1 MKYDSASN
9 RVSGIIVHLNRVKAY
24 RTKLESMS
32 LKRFASKPYVSQ
44 YGYVGSCRKE
54 KRTYMKKVI
63 FGILVVSLVVICLCM
78 PYWVDDFAC
87 EQYKIEVEK
96 VITEVD
102 DIGMIDTL
110 NGCGNVANGNHT
122 YLIVTALIESEYE
135 KEIVKDKFP
144 DAYEVLHFE
153 ELHFE
158 TKTSRQFSKYVIDN
172 SKKYYVL
179 VYAKS
184 APFYYLDLRGH

>member
-1 MKYDSASN
+1 
-9 RVSGIIVHLNRVKAY
+9 
-24 RTKLESMS
+24 
-32 LKRFASKPYVSQ
+32 
-44 YGYVGSCRKE
+44 
-54 KRTYMKKVI
+54 MKKVI
-63 FGILVVSLVVICLCM
+63 VGILVVSLVVICLCM

-102 DIGMIDTL
+102 DISMIDTL

-158 TKTSRQFSKYVIDN
+158 TKTSMQFSKYVIDN

>member
-1 MKYDSASN
+1 MRWKNNDCFRNLHLTTACGGASPQGETLKG
-9 RVSGIIVHLNRVKAY
+9 SD
-24 RTKLESMS
+24 S
-32 LKRFASKPYVSQ
+32 LKKIIIWGLIAL
-44 YGYVGSCRKE
+44 
-54 KRTYMKKVI
+54 VI
-63 FGILVVSLVVICLCM
+63 IICLCI

-96 VITEVD
+96 VIAEVD
-102 DIGMIDTL
+102 DISMIDTL
-110 NGCGNVANGNHT
+110 NGCGNVANGDHT
-122 YLIVTALIESEYE
+122 YLIVTALIETEYQ

-144 DAYEVLHFE
+144 DAHEVLPFE

-158 TKTSRQFSKYVIDN
+158 TKTNRQFSKYVTDN

-184 APFYYLDLRGH
+184 APFYNLDLRGH

>member
-1 MKYDSASN
+1 
-9 RVSGIIVHLNRVKAY
+9 
-24 RTKLESMS
+24 
-32 LKRFASKPYVSQ
+32 
-44 YGYVGSCRKE
+44 
-54 KRTYMKKVI
+54 MKKVI
-63 FGILVVSLVVICLCM
+63 VGILVVSLVVICLCM

-102 DIGMIDTL
+102 DISMIDTL

-135 KEIVKDKFP
+135 KEVVKDKFP

-158 TKTSRQFSKYVIDN
+158 TKTSKQFSKYVIDN

>member
-1 MKYDSASN
+1 
-9 RVSGIIVHLNRVKAY
+9 
-24 RTKLESMS
+24 
-32 LKRFASKPYVSQ
+32 
-44 YGYVGSCRKE
+44 
-54 KRTYMKKVI
+54 MKKVI
-63 FGILVVSLVVICLCM
+63 VRILVVSLVVICLCM

-87 EQYKIEVEK
+87 EQYKIEVKK

-122 YLIVTALIESEYE
+122 CLIVTALIESEYE

-144 DAYEVLHFE
+144 DAYEVLQFE

-158 TKTSRQFSKYVIDN
+158 TQTSRQFSKYVIDN

>member
-1 MKYDSASN
+1 
-9 RVSGIIVHLNRVKAY
+9 
-24 RTKLESMS
+24 
-32 LKRFASKPYVSQ
+32 
-44 YGYVGSCRKE
+44 
-54 KRTYMKKVI
+54 MKKLIAWGPVALAI
-63 FGILVVSLVVICLCM
+63 VICLCM

-87 EQYKIEVEK
+87 ERYKIEVEK
-96 VITEVD
+96 VIAEVD
-102 DIGMIDTL
+102 DISMIDTL

-122 YLIVTALIESEYE
+122 YLIVTALIESEYK

-158 TKTSRQFSKYVIDN
+158 TKTSRQFSKHVIDN
-172 SKKYYVL
+172 SKNYYVL

>member
-1 MKYDSASN
+1 
-9 RVSGIIVHLNRVKAY
+9 
-24 RTKLESMS
+24 
-32 LKRFASKPYVSQ
+32 
-44 YGYVGSCRKE
+44 
-54 KRTYMKKVI
+54 MKKLNVWSSVALAI
-63 FGILVVSLVVICLCM
+63 FICLCM

-87 EQYKIEVEK
+87 EQYKIQVEK

-102 DIGMIDTL
+102 DICMIDTL

-144 DAYEVLHFE
+144 DAYEVLQFE

-158 TKTSRQFSKYVIDN
+158 TKTSRRFSKYIIDN
-172 SKKYYVL
+172 SNKYYVL